1 MSEPANVAAI
11 WLTHCQAEVILE
23 PPRTRDSDE
32 HTPLQGVVA
41 GDCRRP
47 VTAEFGGWP
56 RLQHVDVHLEIKILI
71 SVIDSTDMFR
81 FSVRAIVVTRC
92 LYDSNIVS
100 KQMGEI
106 LQK

>member
-1 MSEPANVAAI
+1 MQGVAA
-11 WLTHCQAEVILE
+11 
-23 PPRTRDSDE
+23 
-32 HTPLQGVVA
+32 
-41 GDCRRP
+41 GDGRRP

-56 RLQHVDVHLEIKILI
+56 HLQHVDVHLEIKILI